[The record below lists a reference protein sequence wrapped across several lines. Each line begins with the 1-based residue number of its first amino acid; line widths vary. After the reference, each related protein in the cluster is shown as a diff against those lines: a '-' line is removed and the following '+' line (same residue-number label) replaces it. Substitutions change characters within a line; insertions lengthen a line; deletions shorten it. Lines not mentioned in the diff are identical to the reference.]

1 MTRPKPVRHGKS
13 RPPVR
18 VPGGRGARFY
28 TRTRLKMPRQ
38 DVGAIVSN
46 YAASLRPPTFTT
58 PAELSG
64 WYSVDHDHRMVTVET
79 LPGKRSAQIGAL
91 SPKSLARI
99 LLREL
104 ATEGLEGLTT
114 L

>member
-1 MTRPKPVRHGKS
+1 NQAGKPGSFLVGVVTVMTRPKPVRHGKS

-18 VPGGRGARFY
+18 VPGGRGARLY

-58 PAELSG
+58 PAEL
-64 WYSVDHDHRMVTVET
+64 
-79 LPGKRSAQIGAL
+79 LSAGIPSITITAWGRL
-91 SPKSLARI
+91 RRCPEKGRAR
-99 LLREL
+99 
-104 ATEGLEGLTT
+104 
-114 L
+114 